1 MPTDTATVAELRT
14 TLEELNVLVKSL
26 RDKAAETKSNAEAL
40 VEARVTGLD
49 QKIAEL
55 RSKQEAL
62 ELRLKAPATSDTE
75 EAQTRAREKE
85 ARSALLSYL
94 RGPEAWANLPAE
106 KRALVADQATGQ
118 ILIPAEMERELVKAL
133 PAKAVIRGLVGA
145 KPIGSDKLHRRSLTG
160 VTVAWGKLELGADL
174 PESTMVPGDE
184 YLYVRNIIGSA
195 WVGVDLLEDTDINL
209 PAEINEAFANAIAQA
224 EDNGFLHGAYSGGK
238 EPEGMLTRIGSLS
251 YQIPPLDVDSSGTVT
266 FADIISLAY
275 KVPEVYRVG
284 GTFLM
289 HPSTELALML
299 EVDGTGRFVW
309 QPSVQAGVPARIY
322 GYPTATSQYMPTLPA
337 NGPVANTP
345 YVLFGDFRAGYTI
358 RDRRGVS
365 VQRLVELRA
374 EAGLTGFLVTKRVL
388 GGVLRPDA
396 FAALVEPD

>member
-26 RDKAAETKSNAEAL
+26 RDKAAETKSNTEAL

-49 QKIAEL
+49 QKITDL
-55 RSKQEAL
+55 RAKQEAL
-62 ELRLKAPATSDTE
+62 ELKLKTPVTTGTE
-75 EAQTRAREKE
+75 DEQRAAREKE
-85 ARSALLSYL
+85 ARSVLRSYL
-94 RGPEAWANLPAE
+94 RGPEVWASVPAE

-133 PAKAVIRGLVGA
+133 PAKTVIRGLVGA

-209 PAEINEAFANAIAQA
+209 PAEINEAFANAIAPA
-224 EDNGFLHGAYSGGK
+224 EDDGFLTGVYSGGK
-238 EPEGMLTRIGSLS
+238 EPEGILTRIGSAS
-251 YQIPPLDVDSSGTVT
+251 YQIPKVDVDSTGVVT
-266 FADIISLAY
+266 FADMITLAY
-275 KVPEVYRVG
+275 RVPEQYRIG

-299 EVDGTGRFVW
+299 EVDGQARYVW

-322 GYPTATSQYMPTLPA
+322 GYPTATSQYMPTLPT
-337 NGPVANTP
+337 NGPVASTP

-374 EAGLTGFLVTKRVL
+374 EAGLVGFLVTKRVL
-388 GGVLRPDA
+388 GGVVRPDA
-396 FAALVEPD
+396 FAALCEPA